1 MSARVGTD
9 ESSRGVWRAD
19 EPVMSAHEL
28 AGKEGR
34 KLESV
39 LSNAIVL
46 EGLLCKRFSRRRRK
60 WNERHFVLRGPHI
73 LYYTSRPTRP
83 EEAKSPRGVFSL
95 TPGCTLGEVEAVTL
109 KVNKKE
115 REGFQFVLLWPDR
128 RRTKEAALLEG
139 GKSFA
144 HEPDEMDD
152 DDGED
157 EDDAKPAAAR
167 HHHAPPRGVAEVAA
181 NASHIKAK
189 KQAEDVL
196 ESHRKKQDAR
206 YRRARPPPPSRR
218 APRSSRS

>member
-1 MSARVGTD
+1 MARAKIFWAHRHNWTAEVGEAASEAMSAR
-9 ESSRGVWRAD
+9 D
-19 EPVMSAHEL
+19 EPAS
-28 AGKEGR
+28 GKEGR

-39 LSNAIVL
+39 LSNAITL
-46 EGLLCKRFSRRRRK
+46 EGLLSKRFSRRRRT

-144 HEPDEMDD
+144 HEQRNN
-152 DDGED
+152 G
-157 EDDAKPAAAR
+157 
-167 HHHAPPRGVAEVAA
+167 
-181 NASHIKAK
+181 I
-189 KQAEDVL
+189 
-196 ESHRKKQDAR
+196 
-206 YRRARPPPPSRR
+206 
-218 APRSSRS
+218 